1 MKKRLLSTLVLAA
14 GMMVAT
20 AQPRASH
27 CGGCGGEACGDAIEK
42 AVKETLA
49 KMTIHEKVQLLH
61 AQSKFTSAG
70 VPRLGIPELS
80 MSDGPH
86 GCRAEI
92 EWNSWNYANWT
103 NDSITAF
110 PSLTCLASTWNREL
124 SFLYGDKVSQEF
136 AYRKK
141 DVMLGPGTTIAR
153 CPFNGRSFE
162 YMGEDPYLAGEMAV
176 PYIIAA
182 QKNGVACCLKH
193 FFLNNHEVNRMTV
206 NVNVSERAVEE
217 IYLPAFEKCV
227 KEAKVWSMM
236 GSYNKWLNRHCCQ
249 NDSLLNGILKKRWG
263 FDGAVISDWG
273 GCHDTWEAATGG
285 LDIEMGSFTNGMTAD
300 NSQGYNTYFLAD
312 PFEQLVREGKV
323 SMDVLND
330 KAARVLRLI
339 FRTAMNPHK
348 TRGKLCTD
356 DHYDACRRIGEEGIV
371 LLKNAQPIPSSGG
384 KEGLLPLDASRYA
397 RILVVGDNAV
407 RNMSQGGGS
416 SELKTKY
423 DISPL
428 EGLKAV
434 YGDKIDFAQGYAAG
448 RPMYAHV
455 DEVPAETQA
464 KLKAE
469 ALEKAK
475 SADLIIF
482 IGGMN
487 KNHQQDCEGG
497 DRLTYELSY
506 GQNELIEELAKIQ
519 PNIIAVMYA
528 GNPYATPW
536 IDKVKALVQCWYLGS
551 ESGRSLANIISGKVN
566 PSGKLPITFAK
577 KKDDYPCFQYG
588 EEGYPGVNDQV
599 YYKEG
604 IYVGYRHFDTRK
616 VKPQF
621 PFGFGLSYTTFKY
634 GKATISEVTCDKEG
648 DASCK
653 EKSEGCCKAKS
664 ESCCKA
670 KAPLYKVSIPVSN
683 VGKREG
689 KEIVQ
694 LYIGDDK
701 CSVDRPVKEL
711 KGFQKIA
718 LAPGETKTVDFCIT
732 LKDLQFFDEAT
743 HAWKA
748 EPGKFKAY
756 IGASELDIRAIVPF
770 TLK

>member
-1 MKKRLLSTLVLAA
+1 MAA
-14 GMMVAT
+14 GLAMAF
-20 AQPRASH
+20 AQPKAST
-27 CGGCGGEACGDAIEK
+27 CGACSHGLSAEDEALEK
-42 AVKETLA
+42 KVQETLA
-49 KMTIHEKVQLLH
+49 QMTVHEKVQLLH

-124 SFLYGDKVSQEF
+124 SHLYGDKVSEEF
-136 AYRKK
+136 AYRGK

-176 PYIIAA
+176 PYIIGA

-227 KEAKVWSMM
+227 KEAGVWTMM
-236 GSYNKWLNRHCCQ
+236 GSYNKWLNVHCCQ

-273 GCHDTWEAATGG
+273 GTHDTWQAATGG

-312 PFEQLVREGKV
+312 PFESLIKQGKV

-330 KAARVLRLI
+330 KAARVLRTI
-339 FRTAMNPHK
+339 FRTAMNPNK
-348 TRGKLCTD
+348 VRGKLCTE
-356 DHYDACRRIGEEGIV
+356 DHYEACRKVGEEGVV
-371 LLKNAQPIPSSGG
+371 LLKNDKAV
-384 KEGLLPLDASRYA
+384 LPLDASRYN
-397 RILVVGDNAV
+397 RILIVGDNAV

-434 YGDKIDFAQGYAAG
+434 YGDKIDFAQGYEAG

-455 DEVPAETQA
+455 EEIPAGTQA

-475 SADLIIF
+475 KADLIIF

-497 DRLTYELSY
+497 DRLTYDLSY
-506 GQNELIEELAKIQ
+506 GQNELIAELAKVQ

-528 GNPYATPW
+528 GNPYAMPW
-536 IDKVKALVQCWYLGS
+536 LNGVKALVQCWYLGS
-551 ESGRSLANIISGKVN
+551 ESGRTLANIISGKVN
-566 PSGKLPITFAK
+566 PSGKLPITFARK
-577 KKDDYPCFQYG
+577 KEDYPCFQYG

-604 IYVGYRHFDTRK
+604 IYVGYRHFDTHK

-634 GKATISEVTCDKEG
+634 GKAQIAPVSSDGSEEKTC
-648 DASCK
+648 C
-653 EKSEGCCKAKS
+653 
-664 ESCCKA
+664 
-670 KAPLYKVSIPVSN
+670 KAPLYKVTIPVTN
-683 VGKREG
+683 VGSREG

-694 LYIGDDK
+694 MYIGDDK
-701 CSVDRPVKEL
+701 CSVDRPTKEL
-711 KGFQKIA
+711 KGFDKVS
-718 LAPGETKTVDFCIT
+718 LAPGETKTVEFVIRG
-732 LKDLQFFDEAT
+732 KDLQFFDEAT
-743 HAWKA
+743 HKWKS

-756 IGASELDIRAIVPF
+756 IGASETDIRSTVAF
-770 TLK
+770 EL

>member
-1 MKKRLLSTLVLAA
+1 MKKLLSTTLIAVAFTAA
-14 GMMVAT
+14 S
-20 AQPRASH
+20 AQTYLDPNAPL
-27 CGGCGGEACGDAIEK
+27 EARVKDA
-42 AVKETLA
+42 LSR
-49 KMTIHEKVQLLH
+49 MTVHEKVQLLH

-70 VPRLGIPELS
+70 VPRLGIPELK

-103 NDSITAF
+103 NDSIVAF
-110 PSLTCLASTWNREL
+110 PSLTCLASTWNRDL
-124 SFLYGDKVSQEF
+124 SRLYGDKVSEEF
-136 AYRKK
+136 AYREK

-162 YMGEDPYLAGEMAV
+162 YMGEDPFLAGEMAV
-176 PYIIAA
+176 PYIQGA

-206 NVNVSERAVEE
+206 NVNVSERTVEE

-227 KEAKVWSMM
+227 KESGLWTMM
-236 GSYNKWLNRHCCQ
+236 GSYNKWLNVHCCQ

-300 NSQGYNTYFLAD
+300 NSLVYNTYFLAD
-312 PFEQLVREGKV
+312 PFESLVKQGKI
-323 SMDVLND
+323 SEEVLND
-330 KAARVLRLI
+330 KAARVLRTI
-339 FRTAMNPHK
+339 FRTAMNPNK
-348 TRGKLCTD
+348 VRGKLCTD
-356 DHYDACRRIGEEGIV
+356 DHYDVCRRVGEEGIV
-371 LLKNAQPIPSSGG
+371 LLKNERI
-384 KEGLLPLDASRYA
+384 KELKYESLLPLDASRYN
-397 RILVVGDNAV
+397 RILVVGDNAT

-434 YGDKIDFAQGYAAG
+434 YGDKIDFAQGYYAG
-448 RPMYAHV
+448 RPMYANV
-455 DEVPAETQA
+455 EELDPAKQA
-464 KLKAE
+464 ELKAE
-469 ALEKAK
+469 ALAKAK
-475 SADLIIF
+475 QADLIIF

-497 DRLTYELSY
+497 DRLTYDLSY
-506 GQNELIEELAKIQ
+506 GQNELIAELAAVQ
-519 PNIIAVMYA
+519 PNIVCVMYA

-551 ESGRSLANIISGKVN
+551 ESGRSLANVLSGKVN

-577 KKDDYPCFQYG
+577 NMMDYPCFQYG
-588 EEGYPGVNDQV
+588 EEGYPGVDDQV

-634 GKATISEVTCDKEG
+634 GKPTLSGNTVSVAVTNTG
-648 DASCK
+648 T
-653 EKSEGCCKAKS
+653 
-664 ESCCKA
+664 
-670 KAPLYKVSIPVSN
+670 
-683 VGKREG
+683 REG
-689 KEIVQ
+689 KETVQ
-694 LYIGDDK
+694 LYVGDVK

-711 KGFQKIA
+711 KGFEKVS
-718 LAPGETKTVDFCIT
+718 LAPGETKTVSFTIAPR
-732 LKDLQFFDEAT
+732 DLQFFDEAT
-743 HAWKA
+743 HQWKS
-748 EPGKFKAY
+748 EPGKFKLY
-756 IGASELDIRAIVPF
+756 IGASSADIRGVVDYE
-770 TLK
+770 LK